1 MLTKLRLTS
10 TTLSRRLTCHLS
22 SGGPKQHMEHVH
34 HECITRPVMTDNT
47 KILRR
52 FNDPVR
58 LGIAEALF
66 IEANAPAINLQAA
79 GFKRTLKLFG

>member
-1 MLTKLRLTS
+1 
-10 TTLSRRLTCHLS
+10 
-22 SGGPKQHMEHVH
+22 
-34 HECITRPVMTDNT
+34 MTDNS
-47 KILRR
+47 KFLRR

-79 GFKRTLKLFG
+79 GFKRNLKLFG

>member
-1 MLTKLRLTS
+1 MD
-10 TTLSRRLTCHLS
+10 
-22 SGGPKQHMEHVH
+22 HVH
-34 HECITRPVMTDNT
+34 HECIPRPIMTDNT

-58 LGIAEALF
+58 LGIAKALF
-66 IEANAPAINLQAA
+66 IEANAQAINLQAA

>member
-1 MLTKLRLTS
+1 
-10 TTLSRRLTCHLS
+10 
-22 SGGPKQHMEHVH
+22 
-34 HECITRPVMTDNT
+34 MTDNT

-52 FNDPVR
+52 FNDRVQ
-58 LGIAEALF
+58 LGITEAFF